1 VISLGYTGRSML
13 RRFGPL
19 ALLTCL
25 TVGCSTPPT
34 KEHEQAEDALKAA
47 RAADASTYA
56 ADELQ
61 AAQAALDKYD
71 QAVQQRDYR
80 EALSDAIDARDRA
93 FEAARQASAQRATAR
108 TQLLAAVAEV
118 DAMLKSA
125 QTRLAGGPGPRLGV
139 AAADR
144 LRSAVR
150 AATTALQEARTRF
163 DQQQYRDGLAR
174 LQPIA
179 EELRRAAAP
188 PESGRRGRG
197 AR

>member
-1 VISLGYTGRSML
+1 ML

-25 TVGCSTPPT
+25 TVGCSNPPT
-34 KEHEQAEDALKAA
+34 KEHEQAEDALRAA

-61 AAQAALDKYD
+61 AAQSALDKYD

-93 FEAARQASAQRATAR
+93 FEAARQASAQRAAAR
-108 TQLLAAVAEV
+108 TQLQTAIADV
-118 DAMLKSA
+118 DASIRSA
-125 QTRLAGGPGPRLGV
+125 QTRLAATAGPRVGAV
-139 AAADR
+139 AADR

-150 AATTALQEARTRF
+150 AATVALQEARTLF
-163 DQQQYRDGLAR
+163 DRQQYRDGLAR
-174 LQPIA
+174 LQPVA
-179 EELRRAAAP
+179 EELRKAAAP
-188 PESGRRGRG
+188 LDSGRRGRG
-197 AR
+197 GR

>member
-1 VISLGYTGRSML
+1 ML

-25 TVGCSTPPT
+25 TVGCSNPPT
-34 KEHEQAEDALKAA
+34 KEHEQAEDALRAA

-61 AAQAALDKYD
+61 AAQSALDKYD

-93 FEAARQASAQRATAR
+93 FEAARQASAQRASAR
-108 TQLLAAVAEV
+108 TQLQTAIADL
-118 DAMLKSA
+118 DATIKSA
-125 QTRLAGGPGPRLGV
+125 QTRLAGTSGPRVGAV
-139 AAADR
+139 AADR

-150 AATTALQEARTRF
+150 AAIVALQEART
-163 DQQQYRDGLAR
+163 QAR
-174 LQPIA
+174 LQPAA
-179 EELRRAAAP
+179 EELRRAVAP
-188 PESGRRGRG
+188 PDSGRRGRG

>member
-1 VISLGYTGRSML
+1 ML

-25 TVGCSTPPT
+25 TVGCSNPPT
-34 KEHEQAEDALKAA
+34 KEHEQAVDAIGAA

-108 TQLLAAVAEV
+108 TELQKAIADV
-118 DAMLKSA
+118 DSTLKSGQA
-125 QTRLAGGPGPRLGV
+125 RLAGASGARLGTQS
-139 AAADR
+139 ADR
-144 LRSAVR
+144 LRNAVR
-150 AATTALQEARTRF
+150 TATVALQEARTSLDR
-163 DQQQYRDGLAR
+163 QQYRDGLAR
-174 LQPIA
+174 LEPVA
-179 EELRRAAAP
+179 EELRKAAGP
-188 PESGRRGRG
+188 QDSGRRGRG
-197 AR
+197 GR

>member
-1 VISLGYTGRSML
+1 ML

-25 TVGCSTPPT
+25 TVGCSNPPT
-34 KEHEQAEDALKAA
+34 KENEQAEDALRAA

-61 AAQAALDKYD
+61 AAQSALDKYD

-93 FEAARQASAQRATAR
+93 FEAARQASAQRAAAR
-108 TQLLAAVAEV
+108 TQLQTAIADV
-118 DAMLKSA
+118 DASIKSA
-125 QTRLAGGPGPRLGV
+125 QTRLAATAGPRVGAV
-139 AAADR
+139 AADR

-150 AATTALQEARTRF
+150 AATVALQEARALF
-163 DQQQYRDGLAR
+163 DRQQYRDGLAR
-174 LQPIA
+174 LQPVA
-179 EELRRAAAP
+179 EELRKAAAP
-188 PESGRRGRG
+188 LDSGRRGRG
-197 AR
+197 GR

>member
-1 VISLGYTGRSML
+1 ML

-25 TVGCSTPPT
+25 TVGCSNPPT
-34 KEHEQAEDALKAA
+34 KEHEQAQDALRAA

-71 QAVQQRDYR
+71 LAVQQRDYR

-93 FEAARQASAQRATAR
+93 FEAARQASAQRAAAR
-108 TQLLAAVAEV
+108 TELQGAIADV
-118 DAMLKSA
+118 DATIKSA
-125 QTRLAGGPGPRLGV
+125 QARLSGASGPRMMPQ
-139 AAADR
+139 AAER

-150 AATTALQEARTRF
+150 TATGALQEARTRF
-163 DQQQYRDGLAR
+163 DRQQYRDGLSH
-174 LQPIA
+174 LQPVA
-179 EELRRAAAP
+179 EELRKAAGP
-188 PESGRRGRG
+188 PDSGRRGRG
-197 AR
+197 GR